1 MTTKEDVIQAL
12 EGFQAAVEELAATL
26 PKSEWEKGVYENG
39 WNAKQLL
46 SHIASTAGVAS
57 FILTLARTGPV
68 VSRRESDSDFDN
80 AAFNAQQVTARE
92 KKTVEALLTEIT
104 DTLHRDKQ
112 VVKAAPDQLLAAPF
126 QAPWGEKGTVA
137 YIIADS
143 FSRHLGGHVNDLKA
157 AVA

>member
-1 MTTKEDVIQAL
+1 MTTKEDVIAAL
-12 EGFQAAVEELAATL
+12 EGFQAAVDDLVEML

-39 WNAKQLL
+39 WNAKQTLA
-46 SHIASTAGVAS
+46 HMASTAGVAG

-68 VSRRESDSDFDN
+68 VSRREGDSDFDN
-80 AAFNAQQVTARE
+80 DAFNSQQVVARE

-112 VVKAAPDQLLAAPF
+112 VLKAAPEQILAAPF

-137 YIIADS
+137 DIIAGS
-143 FSRHLGGHVNDLKA
+143 FTEHLGGHVNDLKA